1 MLEEDQ
7 SKAMEEVHT
16 KGDQEP
22 LDQVMED
29 DMVIVATS
37 SREFP
42 QGRDRWLIKE
52 SNDEGPVEDLDEVMC
67 DVSSQESYY
76 GGSSNC

>member
-29 DMVIVATS
+29 DVVIVATS

-42 QGRDRWLIKE
+42 
-52 SNDEGPVEDLDEVMC
+52 
-67 DVSSQESYY
+67 
-76 GGSSNC
+76 